1 MSACAPLYEAL
12 MRHRQTEQVSLHM
25 PGHKGRA
32 GCLAPLGKLP
42 IFDVTELPSTG
53 SLFDAEGPTLL
64 AEQAA
69 AKAFGTAGT
78 FFSAGG
84 CTLCIQAM
92 LRLAAPLGGTVVM
105 GRTVHRSAVHAMAL
119 LGITPIWVWPRQD
132 AGPGLAGRIQADDVA
147 KTLQKHPDAKAVY
160 LTTPDYYGVMSD
172 LNAICA
178 AAQQYHVP
186 VIVDNAHG
194 AHLFFLDRNLH
205 PLSQGAAMVR

>member
-69 AKAFGTAGT
+69 A
-78 FFSAGG
+78 
-84 CTLCIQAM
+84 LCCSK
-92 LRLAAPLGGTVVM
+92 G
-105 GRTVHRSAVHAMAL
+105 
-119 LGITPIWVWPRQD
+119 
-132 AGPGLAGRIQADDVA
+132 
-147 KTLQKHPDAKAVY
+147 
-160 LTTPDYYGVMSD
+160 
-172 LNAICA
+172 
-178 AAQQYHVP
+178 
-186 VIVDNAHG
+186 
-194 AHLFFLDRNLH
+194 
-205 PLSQGAAMVR
+205 

>member
-78 FFSAGG
+78 FFPQADARFVSR
-84 CTLCIQAM
+84 LCYALPLHWGERSSWAALFTAARFM
-92 LRLAAPLGGTVVM
+92 RWHCWALRPYGFGPGKT
-105 GRTVHRSAVHAMAL
+105 
-119 LGITPIWVWPRQD
+119 
-132 AGPGLAGRIQADDVA
+132 PGLALPGESRRTMWQKRCKNTRTQRLFTSLRRIITA
-147 KTLQKHPDAKAVY
+147 
-160 LTTPDYYGVMSD
+160 
-172 LNAICA
+172 
-178 AAQQYHVP
+178 
-186 VIVDNAHG
+186 
-194 AHLFFLDRNLH
+194 
-205 PLSQGAAMVR
+205 